1 MATISRKIKTQK
13 LGTFV
18 VLSDKEDKWLKKND
32 PFNLNILHRP
42 SWINK
47 KHIFLLSKW
56 PTNTLSSV
64 NVVFFEYF

>member
-42 SWINK
+42 YWINK
-47 KHIFLLSKW
+47 THIFLLRKW
-56 PTNTLSSV
+56 PTNI
-64 NVVFFEYF
+64 